1 MGSNGFSV
9 NPTALLVCAQT
20 IMQEAAQF
28 GGIADTLSSGPAY
41 GVGTGTDF
49 GTLPASGRLAG
60 LTAQV
65 NDAAKSEFNAAETY
79 LRGTEYALD
88 AALQTY
94 MQADGANAAAVD
106 AEAGELRHIEQMG
119 TMP

>member
-20 IMQEAAQF
+20 MMQEAGQF

-41 GVGTGTDF
+41 GVGSGTDF
-49 GTLPASGRLAG
+49 GTLPESSRLAG

-65 NDAAKSEFNAAETY
+65 NETANSQFNAAGTY
-79 LRGTEYALD
+79 LRGAEYGLD

-94 MQADGANAAAVD
+94 AQADGTNAAAVEG
-106 AEAGELRHIEQMG
+106 EAAVLRHAEQMG
-119 TMP
+119 TIP